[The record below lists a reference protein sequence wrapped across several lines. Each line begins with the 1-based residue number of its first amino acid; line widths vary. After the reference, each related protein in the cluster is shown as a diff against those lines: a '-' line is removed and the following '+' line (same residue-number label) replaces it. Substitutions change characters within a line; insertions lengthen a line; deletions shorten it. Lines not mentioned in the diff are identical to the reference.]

1 MSFAQ
6 ASTLL
11 SRSRRASENV
21 THSAGRRDRNH
32 ILAPLLTPDESA
44 VADQLHVAA
53 ALARTTDASLHV
65 VSPSA
70 VPEEMSVEH
79 RQDVTTDHEQALV
92 EWGLEQVSTR
102 PPQIEEQVLNPRGLS
117 DGIRYITGANNI
129 DTLVV
134 TGDSMDGRLR
144 RSLPERIALRAD
156 CDIVT
161 VNGRYGHEQVPSIL
175 LAVAGGPHSGLATD
189 IAQYIATDCDS
200 WIDILY
206 VADEDASEH
215 QRQRAESYLET
226 AFQRIERPE
235 STTTWVL
242 EARDAATAIIEQ
254 SAYYELTVLGS
265 PSKGRLQRF
274 ISGSTSKTIRD
285 NAESAVLS
293 AWYNQ

>member
-11 SRSRRASENV
+11 SRSRRAPEN
-21 THSAGRRDRNH
+21 TAHSAGRRDRNH
-32 ILAPLLTPDESA
+32 ILAPLLTPEEPA
-44 VADQLHVAA
+44 VADQLRVAA

-79 RQDVTTDHEQALV
+79 RQEVTTDDEQALI
-92 EWGLEQVSTR
+92 EWGLEQISTR
-102 PPQIEEQVLNPRGLS
+102 TLQIEEQVLNPRGLGE
-117 DGIRYITGANNI
+117 GIRYITGANNI

-134 TGDSMDGRLR
+134 PGDSMKGRLR
-144 RSLPERIALRAD
+144 RSLPERLALRAD

-161 VNGRYGHEQVPSIL
+161 VNGRYGYEQVPSIL

-189 IAQYIATDCDS
+189 IAQYIAADCHS
-200 WIDILY
+200 WIDILH
-206 VADEDASEH
+206 VINEDASEH
-215 QRQRAESYLET
+215 QRQRVESYVET
-226 AFQRIERPE
+226 VFQRLERPE

-242 EARDAATAIIEQ
+242 EAKDAADAIIEQ
-254 SAYYELTVLGS
+254 SAYYGLTVLGS

-274 ISGSTSKTIRD
+274 ISGSTSETIRA
-285 NAESAVLS
+285 NAKSAVLS
-293 AWYNQ
+293 ARSNS